1 MIRQTDVQAVWLS
14 IKSERSLWYKP
25 YPKSIEKSMPKLLH
39 GTVEKN
45 KLKIERAA
53 LHLFTRKGFHGT
65 TVREIAKK
73 AGISMGKLYIYYD
86 CKEDIFIGLVDHLG
100 RKMEVIRQKE
110 LIPLM
115 ASLDP
120 DSLRKLAKA
129 IGRVVSE
136 NLDYWRLMYID
147 VVEFR
152 HKHFIHSFREIAGGL
167 RTYANAMIRGSKVAF
182 PVGVDPSLAYTA
194 IYLQFF
200 TYFLAEELFGAKRHL
215 GMSDD
220 EAIDQLVLLYTGGRV
235 VSRRRTSK

>member
-1 MIRQTDVQAVWLS
+1 
-14 IKSERSLWYKP
+14 
-25 YPKSIEKSMPKLLH
+25 MPKLLH

-53 LHLFTRKGFHGT
+53 LYLFTRRGFHGT

-86 CKEDIFIGLVDHLG
+86 TKEDIFIDLSNHLA
-100 RKMEVIRQKE
+100 RNMEAIRQKE

-167 RTYANAMIRGSKVAF
+167 RTYANAVIRGSRVAF
-182 PVGVDPSLAYTA
+182 PPGVDPSLAYTT
-194 IYLQFF
+194 IYLHFF
-200 TYFLAEELFGAKRHL
+200 TYFLTEELFGAKRHL

-235 VSRRRTSK
+235 VSRRRT

>member
-1 MIRQTDVQAVWLS
+1 MGWKRV
-14 IKSERSLWYKP
+14 
-25 YPKSIEKSMPKLLH
+25 PKLLDS
-39 GTVEKN
+39 TIEKN
-45 KLKIERAA
+45 KVKIERAA

-86 CKEDIFIGLVDHLG
+86 TKEDIFIDLVNHQG
-100 RKMEVIRQKE
+100 RKMEAIRQRE

-120 DSLRKLAKA
+120 DSLTNLAKA

-152 HKHFIHSFREIAGGL
+152 HKHFIHSFREITGGL
-167 RTYANAMIRGSKVAF
+167 RTYANGVIRESKVAF
-182 PVGVDPSLAYTA
+182 PKGVDPALAYTA
-194 IYLQFF
+194 IYLQFI
-200 TYFLAEELFGAKRHL
+200 TYFLTEELFGAKRHL
-215 GMSDD
+215 GMSDE
-220 EAIDQLVLLYTGGRV
+220 EAIDQLVLLYTGGRIV
-235 VSRRRTSK
+235 ASRRV

>member
-1 MIRQTDVQAVWLS
+1 
-14 IKSERSLWYKP
+14 
-25 YPKSIEKSMPKLLH
+25 MPKLLH

-53 LHLFTRKGFHGT
+53 LQLFTRKGFHGT

-86 CKEDIFIGLVDHLG
+86 TKEDIFIALANHLG
-100 RKMEVIRQKE
+100 RKMEVIRQRD

-120 DSLRKLAKA
+120 DSLRSLAKA

-167 RTYANAMIRGSKVAF
+167 RTYATAVIRGSKVAF
-182 PVGVDPSLAYTA
+182 PEGVDPSLAYTA

-235 VSRRRTSK
+235 ISGRRK

>member
-1 MIRQTDVQAVWLS
+1 
-14 IKSERSLWYKP
+14 
-25 YPKSIEKSMPKLLH
+25 MPKLLH
-39 GTVEKN
+39 STIEKN

-53 LHLFTRKGFHGT
+53 LQLFTRKGFHGT
-65 TVREIAKK
+65 TVREIANK
-73 AGISMGKLYIYYD
+73 AGVSMGKLYIYYD
-86 CKEDIFIGLVDHLG
+86 TKEEIFIDLVAHLG
-100 RKMEVIRQKE
+100 RKMEVIRQNE

-152 HKHFIHSFREIAGGL
+152 HKHFIHGFREIAGGL
-167 RTYANAMIRGSKVAF
+167 RMYANTMIRTSKVDF
-182 PVGVDPSLAYTA
+182 PSGVDPSLAYTA

-200 TYFLAEELFGAKRHL
+200 TYFLAEEFFGAKRHL

-220 EAIDQLVLLYTGGRV
+220 EAIDQLVLLYTGGRRK
-235 VSRRRTSK
+235 SGR

>member
-1 MIRQTDVQAVWLS
+1 MSWG
-14 IKSERSLWYKP
+14 SEEPVGSK
-25 YPKSIEKSMPKLLH
+25 MPKLLR

-53 LHLFTRKGFHGT
+53 LQLFTRKGFHGT

-86 CKEDIFIGLVDHLG
+86 TKEEIFIALANHLG
-100 RKMEVIRQKE
+100 RKMEAIRQKE

-120 DSLRKLAKA
+120 DSLRALAKA
-129 IGRVVSE
+129 IGRVVSD

-167 RTYANAMIRGSKVAF
+167 RTYGSAVIRGSKITF
-182 PVGVDPSLAYTA
+182 PAGVDPALAYTA

-220 EAIDQLVLLYTGGRV
+220 EAINQLVLLYTGGRV
-235 VSRRRTSK
+235 ISGKKK

>member
-1 MIRQTDVQAVWLS
+1 
-14 IKSERSLWYKP
+14 
-25 YPKSIEKSMPKLLH
+25 MPKLLH
-39 GTVEKN
+39 GTIEKN

-65 TVREIAKK
+65 TVRDIATK
-73 AGISMGKLYIYYD
+73 AGVSMGKLYIYYD
-86 CKEDIFIGLVDHLG
+86 TKEDIFIDLVDHLG
-100 RKMEVIRQKE
+100 RKMEAVRQKE

-120 DSLRKLAKA
+120 DSLRALAKA

-167 RTYANAMIRGSKVAF
+167 RTYATAVIRGAKIAF
-182 PVGVDPSLAYTA
+182 PAGVDPSLAYTT
-194 IYLQFF
+194 IYLHFF
-200 TYFLAEELFGAKRHL
+200 TYFLTEELFGAKRHL

-235 VSRRRTSK
+235 ISGRRNSDRSRH

>member
-1 MIRQTDVQAVWLS
+1 
-14 IKSERSLWYKP
+14 
-25 YPKSIEKSMPKLLH
+25 MPRLLH
-39 GTVEKN
+39 DTVEKN
-45 KLKIERAA
+45 KRKIERAA
-53 LHLFTRKGFHGT
+53 LQLFTRKGFHGT

-86 CKEDIFIGLVDHLG
+86 TKEDIFIDLVHHLG
-100 RKMEVIRQKE
+100 RKMEAIRQKD

-115 ASLDP
+115 ESLDP
-120 DSLRKLAKA
+120 DSLKKLAMA
-129 IGRVVSE
+129 IGRVVRE

-167 RTYANAMIRGSKVAF
+167 RTYANVVIRTSKITF
-182 PVGVDPSLAYTA
+182 PTGVEPSLAYTA

-215 GMSDD
+215 GMSDE
-220 EAIDQLVLLYTGGRV
+220 EAIEQLVLLYTGGRKI
-235 VSRRRTSK
+235 SGR

>member
-1 MIRQTDVQAVWLS
+1 
-14 IKSERSLWYKP
+14 
-25 YPKSIEKSMPKLLH
+25 MPRLLH

-45 KLKIERAA
+45 RRKIERAA
-53 LHLFTRKGFHGT
+53 LQLFTRKGFHGT
-65 TVREIAKK
+65 TVREIADR

-86 CKEDIFIGLVDHLG
+86 TKEDIFVDLANDLG
-100 RKMEVIRQKE
+100 RKMEAIRQKE

-120 DSLRKLAKA
+120 DSLRALAKA

-136 NLDYWRLMYID
+136 NLDYWRMMYID

-167 RTYANAMIRGSKVAF
+167 RTYANAMIRKSKVTF
-182 PVGVDPSLAYTA
+182 PHGVDPALAYTA

-215 GMSDD
+215 GMSDE

-235 VSRRRTSK
+235 TSGK

>member
-1 MIRQTDVQAVWLS
+1 
-14 IKSERSLWYKP
+14 
-25 YPKSIEKSMPKLLH
+25 MPKLLH
-39 GTVEKN
+39 GTIEKN

-53 LHLFTRKGFHGT
+53 LQLFTRKGFHGT
-65 TVREIAKK
+65 TVREIANK

-86 CKEDIFIGLVDHLG
+86 TKEDIFIDLVDHLG
-100 RKMEVIRQKE
+100 RKMEAIRQKE

-120 DSLRKLAKA
+120 DSLKKLAMA

-167 RTYANAMIRGSKVAF
+167 RTYANAVIRGSKIAF
-182 PVGVDPSLAYTA
+182 PAGVDPALAYTA
-194 IYLQFF
+194 IYLQFI
-200 TYFLAEELFGAKRHL
+200 TYFLTEELFGAKRHL
-215 GMSDD
+215 GMSDE

-235 VSRRRTSK
+235 VSSRRK